1 MKMEEKQFNEEI
13 AKINETY
20 TPRINLKTFNN
31 TLPSTPFELFNA
43 KRRKITQE
51 NEPFDFNQSGS
62 NFSPTDRMSADMIN
76 FTSSSDPKIGSDLYK
91 DVLPQTQLVY
101 YDDPNELVTRL
112 NLLVSSQSVESIA
125 NELHRPVR
133 KIFPRRSVVT
143 RFIDELWQADLMDMQ
158 SNSKKKYGFKFILVV
173 IDAYTKYA
181 FVEPLKNKSEDDN
194 DDDIDYEPEFI
205 EQDDF
210 SSDSEQS
217 LFDENNLPA
226 GDDDYFFY
234 VGKDGETLWISNSD
248 ALNTTRRRTRAKN
261 IVKIFP
267 GPKAEKGEESRQRD
281 FKSTSRNEIM
291 ALIGVLFLLA
301 IKKGNRADI
310 VEHWQSDGTGLVIL
324 RANFSYRRFLFLLR
338 SLRLDDV
345 TDRKD
350 REKTDKLAAVREFQ
364 SDFVKNCQN
373 SYSVGEFV
381 TIDEML
387 VAFRG
392 RCGFIQYMSQKPAKY
407 GLKYYALCD
416 SKTFYTYS
424 LELYCGKQLVG
435 PYGNNSNKPT
445 DIVKRLV
452 EPIKNSNR
460 NLTTDNYYTSYP
472 LAEYLLQVGLTLL
485 GTMKRNK
492 REIPPEFI
500 SEKNRQVGS
509 SLSGFQNDMSLTSY
523 VTKKK
528 KCVIILSTMHDTVDI
543 DPDTHKPETILDYNS
558 TKGGVDSVDQMC
570 STYSTSR
577 KTRRW
582 TMTVLFRI
590 LDCNG

>member
-1 MKMEEKQFNEEI
+1 MK
-13 AKINETY
+13 
-20 TPRINLKTFNN
+20 
-31 TLPSTPFELFNA
+31 TL
-43 KRRKITQE
+43 
-51 NEPFDFNQSGS
+51 
-62 NFSPTDRMSADMIN
+62 
-76 FTSSSDPKIGSDLYK
+76 
-91 DVLPQTQLVY
+91 
-101 YDDPNELVTRL
+101 
-112 NLLVSSQSVESIA
+112 
-125 NELHRPVR
+125 
-133 KIFPRRSVVT
+133 
-143 RFIDELWQADLMDMQ
+143 
-158 SNSKKKYGFKFILVV
+158 
-173 IDAYTKYA
+173 
-181 FVEPLKNKSEDDN
+181 
-194 DDDIDYEPEFI
+194 
-205 EQDDF
+205 
-210 SSDSEQS
+210 
-217 LFDENNLPA
+217 
-226 GDDDYFFY
+226 
-234 VGKDGETLWISNSD
+234 
-248 ALNTTRRRTRAKN
+248 ALNVALR
-261 IVKIFP
+261 
-267 GPKAEKGEESRQRD
+267 AEKGEEPRQRD

-392 RCGFIQYMSQKPAKY
+392 RCGFIQYMPQKPAKY

-472 LAEYLLQVGLTLL
+472 LAEHLLQVGLTLL

-543 DPDTHKPETILDYNS
+543 DPDTHKPETIMDYNS

-582 TMTVLFRI
+582 TMTVFFRI
-590 LDCNG
+590 LDIAGINSYKIYLANNLENNIRRKVYLKTLAISLMQEHWRERAQIWGLPKDVLTFLSDYKKPTVEINKDTRKGYCYLCGSHKNNRTNTACEKCHKNVCKNHRQQRTECSRCFEDEDLSS

>member
-1 MKMEEKQFNEEI
+1 MQ
-13 AKINETY
+13 
-20 TPRINLKTFNN
+20 
-31 TLPSTPFELFNA
+31 ELSD
-43 KRRKITQE
+43 E
-51 NEPFDFNQSGS
+51 DF
-62 NFSPTDRMSADMIN
+62 
-76 FTSSSDPKIGSDLYK
+76 
-91 DVLPQTQLVY
+91 V
-101 YDDPNELVTRL
+101 
-112 NLLVSSQSVESIA
+112 
-125 NELHRPVR
+125 
-133 KIFPRRSVVT
+133 
-143 RFIDELWQADLMDMQ
+143 
-158 SNSKKKYGFKFILVV
+158 
-173 IDAYTKYA
+173 
-181 FVEPLKNKSEDDN
+181 EDDN
-194 DDDIDYEPEFI
+194 NDDIDYEPEFI
-205 EQDDF
+205 EQDDA

-217 LFDENNLPA
+217 LFENSDLPT
-226 GDDDYFFY
+226 GDDVSDDDYFFY
-234 VGKDGETLWISNSD
+234 VGKDGETLWISNCA
-248 ALNTTRRRTRAKN
+248 ALNTTRRRTSAKN

-267 GPKAEKGEESRQRD
+267 GPKGSAKNTPTPFDAFSKMIAPDMIERIVKYTNIYIMKTLTLNVELRAEKGEEPRQRD
-281 FKSTSRNEIM
+281 FKPTSRNELM

-301 IKKGNRADI
+301 IKKGNRADV

-350 REKTDKLAAVREFQ
+350 RGKTDKLAAVREFQ

-373 SYSVGEFV
+373 SYSMGEFV

-387 VAFRG
+387 VPFRG
-392 RCGFIQYMSQKPAKY
+392 RCGFVQYMPQKPAKY

-424 LELYCGKQLVG
+424 LELYCGKQHDG

-452 EPIKNSNR
+452 EPIEKSNR
-460 NLTTDNYYTSYP
+460 NLTTDNYYTSFP
-472 LAEYLLQVGLTLL
+472 LAEHLLQVGLTLL

-509 SLSGFQNDMSLTSY
+509 SLSGFQNDMSLVSY

-528 KCVIILSTMHDTVDI
+528 KCVIILSTMHDTMEI
-543 DPDTHKPETILDYNS
+543 DPDTHKPEPIMDYNS

-582 TMTVLFRI
+582 TMTVFFRI
-590 LDCNG
+590 LDIAGINSYKIYLANNLQNNIRRKEYLKILAISLMKEHWKERAQLWGLPKDVLSFLSDYKKSNVQINQNIPKKYCYLCGSHKNNRTHTACEKCHKNVCKNHRQSRTECSKCIEEDSS

>member
-1 MKMEEKQFNEEI
+1 MK
-13 AKINETY
+13 
-20 TPRINLKTFNN
+20 
-31 TLPSTPFELFNA
+31 TL
-43 KRRKITQE
+43 
-51 NEPFDFNQSGS
+51 
-62 NFSPTDRMSADMIN
+62 
-76 FTSSSDPKIGSDLYK
+76 
-91 DVLPQTQLVY
+91 
-101 YDDPNELVTRL
+101 
-112 NLLVSSQSVESIA
+112 
-125 NELHRPVR
+125 
-133 KIFPRRSVVT
+133 
-143 RFIDELWQADLMDMQ
+143 
-158 SNSKKKYGFKFILVV
+158 
-173 IDAYTKYA
+173 
-181 FVEPLKNKSEDDN
+181 
-194 DDDIDYEPEFI
+194 
-205 EQDDF
+205 
-210 SSDSEQS
+210 
-217 LFDENNLPA
+217 
-226 GDDDYFFY
+226 
-234 VGKDGETLWISNSD
+234 
-248 ALNTTRRRTRAKN
+248 ALNVALRA
-261 IVKIFP
+261 
-267 GPKAEKGEESRQRD
+267 EMGEEPRQRD

-350 REKTDKLAAVREFQ
+350 REKTDKLAAVREFE

-392 RCGFIQYMSQKPAKY
+392 RCGFIQYMPQKPAKY

-435 PYGNNSNKPT
+435 PYGINSNKPT

-472 LAEYLLQVGLTLL
+472 LAEHLLQVGLTLL

-509 SLSGFQNDMSLTSY
+509 SLSGFQNDMSLISY

-543 DPDTHKPETILDYNS
+543 DPDTHKPETIIDYNS

-582 TMTVLFRI
+582 TMTVIFRI
-590 LDCNG
+590 LDIAGINSYKIYLANNLENNIRRKEYLKTGYIVDARTLERTSSDLGPSKRCSHFSLRLQKTDC